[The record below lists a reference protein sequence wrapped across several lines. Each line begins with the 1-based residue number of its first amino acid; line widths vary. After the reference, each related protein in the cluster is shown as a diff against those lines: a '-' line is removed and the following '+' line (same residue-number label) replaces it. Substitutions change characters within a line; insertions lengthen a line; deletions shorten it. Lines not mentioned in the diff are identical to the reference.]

1 MKMNLIT
8 DITRKLTFEVKRN
21 SPAILTGM
29 AAAGVVTTTVM
40 AVKATPKAMLLVD
53 SLEEKNPSK
62 MDILKVTWRVYVP
75 TALMAS
81 VTIGCM
87 IGANHINIRRNAA
100 IAGLYSITE
109 KNLKDY
115 QDKVIETIGKNK
127 ESIIKEEIV
136 QDKLNANPVENNE
149 VILTG
154 NGEMLCYDELSGR
167 YFKSDVETLR
177 RAMNDVNRDMR
188 MNMWVLLN
196 EWYNEIGLEGIAL
209 GDDIGWDVDRPL
221 ELEFTS
227 KLTSKNEPCLVVEYY
242 PLPSAAFLRK

>member
-1 MKMNLIT
+1 MKTNLIT

-29 AAAGVVTTTVM
+29 AVAGVVTTTVM
-40 AVKATPKAMLLVD
+40 AVQATPRAMLLVD

-62 MDILKVTWRVYVP
+62 VDILKVTWRVYVP

-87 IGANHINIRRNAA
+87 IGANHISVRRNAA

-109 KNLKDY
+109 NTLKDY
-115 QDKVIETIGKNK
+115 QDKVVETIGKNK
-127 ESIIKEEIV
+127 ESLIKEEIV

-149 VILTG
+149 VIITG
-154 NGEMLCYDELSGR
+154 NGEMLCYDDLSGR

-227 KLTSKNEPCLVVEYY
+227 KLTSKNEPCLVVEYF